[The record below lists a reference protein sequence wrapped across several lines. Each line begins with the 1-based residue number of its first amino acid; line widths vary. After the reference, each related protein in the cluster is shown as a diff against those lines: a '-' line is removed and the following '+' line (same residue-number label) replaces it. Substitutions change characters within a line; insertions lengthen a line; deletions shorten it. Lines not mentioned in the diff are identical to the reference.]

1 MPDLGEIARNLLCLE
16 VNTIITD
23 GITAEKMPIAGEA
36 LIRVAQ
42 DYHRFLCARA
52 HELEDLQAAGALLP
66 PLGIDDARRLAAF
79 FRWNAHTGDWQTFAI
94 LRRVAR
100 ACQAA
105 RHMPALR
112 PALRPEHD
120 VVLDRIVSNCDQL
133 KGILLGLDRPEMAI
147 DQQLIALAELNRE
160 PFPNFGP
167 DAIVKLRKIWEI
179 GTDAVVMQTVI
190 QIDGDVISRIQS
202 GREDAETRMLN
213 EIHRSAV
220 EVSFK
225 HWTFLVQL
233 AENFVGSVLG
243 QFFPAR

>member
-1 MPDLGEIARNLLCLE
+1 
-16 VNTIITD
+16 
-23 GITAEKMPIAGEA
+23 
-36 LIRVAQ
+36 
-42 DYHRFLCARA
+42 
-52 HELEDLQAAGALLP
+52 
-66 PLGIDDARRLAAF
+66 
-79 FRWNAHTGDWQTFAI
+79 
-94 LRRVAR
+94 
-100 ACQAA
+100 
-105 RHMPALR
+105 MPALR

-233 AENFVGSVLG
+233 AESFVGSVLG